1 MEGTMNRLRNEN
13 GIAMVTVLF
22 VAAVLTVVAS
32 TAAFVTVR
40 EFRAQN
46 DDRRGSQALS
56 FAEAGID
63 RMILEIQGTTWQVIA
78 GSGCSGRPQFSTGAD
93 EDAGGSLLPDTGG
106 DIASRGVYRAE
117 LSVFNPSTQCT
128 TPLPRPRGTH
138 QFIITGIGEQPTAK
152 RVVRQVI
159 DIAPKPLP
167 IGLYARTGVQINGSG
182 QLRRTNLISEGDIVG
197 RDKIAFTG
205 NDPWYDRSDFYP
217 CENPTV
223 PGNPVGC
230 FPDDGNPN
238 DTGDMPAS
246 AHAAGRIFCQNKCP
260 NRNSTLEEHSVA
272 FSPNCEANGNAGTEG
287 QSGWDGSNWTTNSA
301 DAVVTD
307 ADVCTGQAANGHP
320 PTSLF
325 TLADARRLAPQPEL
339 AEEDYAALKSMAQ
352 TSGIYCDY
360 ATGSRRCTVAG
371 QFNAALSTGAL
382 QINGDANNGTGVFA
396 NPDLPRDLVTYF
408 DFPRGTDPEQFS
420 DNFVQWK
427 AKMGACNDDPELNRT
442 VVIAIRNGSLQFGSG
457 ATANGALFAEDGM
470 VDSNGSYTFNG
481 TVLANH
487 VEIISGAN
495 VTLDDCW
502 VNNPPTV
509 ILDITPVSWSEIDR

>member
-1 MEGTMNRLRNEN
+1 MEETMNRLRNEN

-63 RMILEIQGTTWQVIA
+63 RMILEIQGTTWKVVA
-78 GSGCSGRPQFSTGAD
+78 GSGCAGRPQFSTGAD
-93 EDAGGSLLPDTGG
+93 EAGGSLVPDTGG
-106 DIASRGVYRAE
+106 NIGAQGLYRAE
-117 LSVFNPSTQCT
+117 LSVFNPGSQCT

-138 QFIITGIGEQPTAK
+138 RFIITGIGERPTAK

-167 IGLYARTGVQINGSG
+167 IGLYATSGVQVNGSG

-197 RDKIAFTG
+197 RNKIGFVG
-205 NDPWYDRSDFYP
+205 NDPWYDRSDFFP
-217 CENPTV
+217 CNPPTV

-260 NRNSTLEEHSVA
+260 NQNPTLEEHSLA
-272 FSPNCEANGNAGTEG
+272 YSPNCQANDNAGTLG
-287 QSGWDGSNWTTNSA
+287 QSGWDSSNWTTNPS

-307 ADVCTGQAANGHP
+307 SDVCSGQAANGHP

-339 AEEDYAALKSMAQ
+339 AEEDYAAIKSMAQ

-360 ATGSRRCTVAG
+360 ATGTRQCTVAG
-371 QFNAALSTGAL
+371 QFNAALSSGAL
-382 QINGDANNGTGVFA
+382 QVNGDADNGTGVFA

-408 DFPRGTDPEQFS
+408 DFPLGSDPEEYS

-427 AKMGACNDDPELNRT
+427 AKMGPCNDDVEVNRT
-442 VVIAIRNGSLQFGSG
+442 VVIAVRNGSVQFGSG

-509 ILDITPVSWSEIDR
+509 ILDITPVSWAEIDR